1 MFSKPIMIAA
11 SVAAANATLM
21 AAPTGTNALATKS
34 DATGCALCISRS
46 DTGILF
52 VLGGATA
59 DKDNYWATVTSW
71 TTTSISTAS
80 GKAESLLGDACCAAA
95 TT

>member
-21 AAPTGTNALATKS
+21 AAPTGTNTLATKS

-46 DTGILF
+46 DTDIVF
-52 VLGGATA
+52 VLGDAGAA
-59 DKDNYWATVTSW
+59 DKDNYYATKTVWKTTAVATDGTSL
-71 TTTSISTAS
+71 
-80 GKAESLLGDACCAAA
+80 EGDACCVAA

>member
-21 AAPTGTNALATKS
+21 APPGAGNDLATKS

-46 DTGILF
+46 DANIVF
-52 VLGGATA
+52 VLGGATVN
-59 DKDNYWATVTSW
+59 KDNYWATVTSW
-71 TTTSISTAS
+71 TTTSISTAT
-80 GKAESLLGDACCAAA
+80 GKADSLLGDACCAAA